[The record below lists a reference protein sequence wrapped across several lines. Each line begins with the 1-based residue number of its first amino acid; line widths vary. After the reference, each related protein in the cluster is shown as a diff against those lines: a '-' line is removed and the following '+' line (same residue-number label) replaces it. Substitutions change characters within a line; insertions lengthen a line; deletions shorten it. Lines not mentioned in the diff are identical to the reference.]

1 MMRKYY
7 AIKNGNTNRALILF
21 NWEDAE
27 KEVKGAK
34 GVIYKSF
41 NSIND
46 ADDFLRSLEI
56 EGEVDE
62 NNIFTLNEN
71 DIKEQSKKAID
82 IYVDGSYNIVDKRY
96 SYGGVVVENGV
107 EIDNFSKD
115 IKNEFSSMRNV
126 SGEVY
131 GAINAMKYAL
141 EKNYKKLNLYFD
153 YQGIESWALGTWK
166 RNNKLTKSYHEFY
179 KEISEKLSVNFIK
192 VKGHSGD
199 KFNDRADELAKKALD
214 LI

>member
-71 DIKEQSKKAID
+71 GIKEQSKKTID